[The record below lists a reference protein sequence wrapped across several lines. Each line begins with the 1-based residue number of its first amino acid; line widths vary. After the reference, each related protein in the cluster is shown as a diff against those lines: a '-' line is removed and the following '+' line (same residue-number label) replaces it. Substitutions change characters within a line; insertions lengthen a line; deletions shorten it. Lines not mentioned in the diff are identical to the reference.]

1 MGVSWN
7 AILWSGFV
15 ATILSACV
23 FWLFRS
29 FEWTRFSPTTQLG
42 CLFYR
47 DPNVPVTETVGFL
60 LFFALNVLVVAA
72 VYAWLMRALGGPGWG
87 LGTLLGLLNGAA
99 VVGAL
104 PLLNKVS
111 KAVKEGRMPPPGR
124 YGLAWG
130 RATPW
135 AILAGHGV
143 YGAVLG
149 GVLKAF

>member
-1 MGVSWN
+1 MGASWS

-15 ATILSACV
+15 ATVLSACV

-60 LFFALNVLVVAA
+60 LFFALNVVVVAA
-72 VYAWLMRALGGPGWG
+72 VYAGLMRALGGPGWG
-87 LGTLLGLLNGAA
+87 TGTLLGLVNGGL
-99 VVGAL
+99 VVAAL
-104 PLLNKVS
+104 PLLERVS

-124 YGLAWG
+124 FGLAWG
-130 RATPW
+130 KATPW

>member
-60 LFFALNVLVVAA
+60 LFFALNVVVVAA
-72 VYAWLMRALGGPGWG
+72 VYAGLMRALGGPGWA

-104 PLLNKVS
+104 PLLTRVS

-149 GVLKAF
+149 AVLKAF